1 MYNKKKSDDDYM
13 AKRFGIKYQT
23 KRRNIERMVNHY
35 IKSGN
40 YVDAYLKTYN
50 PKVKTK
56 TVIKMNAYRIFN
68 EPYFTY
74 YLNKRTKELNDKMD
88 KELIMDR
95 ERILKELEEIL
106 LKTKDKEQYA
116 TALKAL
122 DQLSKI
128 LGAYA
133 PEKSEIE
140 HKGIVI
146 NYVKPE
152 DKDKKEDK

>member
-1 MYNKKKSDDDYM
+1 MYNKKKDDNDYM

-35 IKSGN
+35 LKSGD
-40 YVDAYLKTYN
+40 YVDAYRKTYK
-50 PKVKTK
+50 PKVKSK
-56 TVIKMNAYRIFN
+56 AIISSNAYRTYN
-68 EPYFTY
+68 EPYFSY

-106 LKTKDKEQYA
+106 KKTKDKEQYN
-116 TALKAL
+116 TSLKAL

-128 LGAYA
+128 LGTYA
-133 PEKSEIE
+133 AEKSEIE

-152 DKDKKEDK
+152 DKDKKKGK